1 MRSRHSCEQLRVVN
15 EFGSTVNERDQQ
27 IERSSIGRALD
38 RRQLG
43 MMALA
48 MGDMIKVSLTLG
60 LLAVMFAQGLNL
72 SRADLGG
79 FRRQPGT
86 LARAFLAVDVLV
98 PLGTIAVVAIFR
110 PPLPIVVCLALM
122 ACSPMAAFGLR
133 HVVDSPRL
141 RPVWSGVY
149 LVLLLAALVTTPVT
163 LVLLGKAFGFSAS
176 VSPMAIAGKVLGTIA
191 LPVGVGMLVRRW
203 RPAAAPRLS
212 AALQKAGALL
222 IVLPFLV
229 LVAANWRAFG
239 DFGLRGYLAVGL
251 FVLLALTWGH
261 LLGGKDPEARTLLA
275 NESATRNPAF
285 ALLIA
290 HTSFPDARI
299 FPVLVPYLVAYL
311 LIKSAYGVW
320 RRHHVSGAG
329 RGTPSAPH
337 AHP

>member
-1 MRSRHSCEQLRVVN
+1 
-15 EFGSTVNERDQQ
+15 
-27 IERSSIGRALD
+27 
-38 RRQLG
+38 
-43 MMALA
+43 
-48 MGDMIKVSLTLG
+48 MGDLIKVGLTLG
-60 LLAVMFAQGLNL
+60 LLALMFAQGLNI

-86 LARAFLAVDVLV
+86 LARAFIAVDVLV
-98 PLGTIAVVAIFR
+98 PLGAIAVVAIFR

-149 LVLLLAALVTTPVT
+149 LVLLMAALVTTPVT
-163 LVLLGKAFGFSAS
+163 LVLLSNAFGFRAS
-176 VSPMAIAGKVLGTIA
+176 VSSMAIAGKVLGTVVV
-191 LPVGVGMLVRRW
+191 PVGAGMLVRHW
-203 RPAAAPRLS
+203 RPRAADRFAAPLGKIG
-212 AALQKAGALL
+212 LVL
-222 IVLPFLV
+222 ILLPFLAIV
-229 LVAANWRAFG
+229 LANWRALAEFG
-239 DFGLRGYLAVGL
+239 WRAYLAVAA

-299 FPVLVPYLVAYL
+299 FPVLIPYLVAF
-311 LIKSAYGVW
+311 LIIKATYGVW
-320 RRHHVSGAG
+320 RRQRVSSGAG
-329 RGTPSAPH
+329 RGTPVAG
-337 AHP
+337 A

>member
-1 MRSRHSCEQLRVVN
+1 M
-15 EFGSTVNERDQQ
+15 
-27 IERSSIGRALD
+27 
-38 RRQLG
+38 
-43 MMALA
+43 A
-48 MGDMIKVSLTLG
+48 MGDIVKISLTLG

-110 PPLPIVVCLALM
+110 PPFPIVVCLALM

-191 LPVGVGMLVRRW
+191 LPVGAGMLVRSW
-203 RPAAAPRLS
+203 RPRRRAAPLRR
-212 AALQKAGALL
+212 LQKVGAVL

-229 LVAANWRAFG
+229 IVAASWRAFG
-239 DFGLRGYLAVGL
+239 AFGLRGYLAVAV

-261 LLGGKDPEARTLLA
+261 LLGG
-275 NESATRNPAF
+275 
-285 ALLIA
+285 
-290 HTSFPDARI
+290 
-299 FPVLVPYLVAYL
+299 
-311 LIKSAYGVW
+311 
-320 RRHHVSGAG
+320 RRSRSTYPFGE
-329 RGTPSAPH
+329 
-337 AHP
+337 